1 MYVTRDET
9 IVAKNKTFEY
19 SNRTHPIAGIDIQLR
34 SPISIMAQV
43 LASVF

>member
-1 MYVTRDET
+1 MCFTRDET

-19 SNRTHPIAGIDIQLR
+19 SNGTHPIAGIYIQPR
-34 SPISIMAQV
+34 SPISIMAPV